1 MVEHCF
7 VCDSCGTKVY
17 DTNTKCIHKCPKCK
31 NEDMRWDLTGQCH
44 FRGDYEHFSNA
55 LAIHPDDI
63 PAHRDKFPNV
73 DITPD
78 GIPRF
83 TSVRQQQKYSEA
95 CGFTKRP
102 QKIRS
107 LGRIKKTY

>member
-1 MVEHCF
+1 MIHRF
-7 VCDSCGTKVY
+7 VCDKCGHTVE
-17 DTNTKCIHKCPKCK
+17 DENTKIVHVCPCG
-31 NEDMRWDLTGQCH
+31 EDMRWDLTGQAYA
-44 FRGDYEHFSNA
+44 RGDYEHFSNA